1 MARHQYD
8 RIIRRLS
15 GIEERQSPQ
24 QQPLVIWRTLG
35 EDVSLRAAALDPT
48 GKRPVHTVRWRSGNP
63 CSPDPAYCTRESVAA
78 ALPEIKATIAEEREL
93 AERGGSGNGFGAFAD
108 RLEAEWLELCKRFDL
123 DYGRPQ
129 QPER

>member
-24 QQPLVIWRTLG
+24 RQPLVFWRTVG
-35 EDVSLRAAALDPT
+35 EDVSPRAAALDPT

-78 ALPEIKATIAEEREL
+78 ALPEIKATIAEQREL
-93 AERGGSGNGFGAFAD
+93 AERDGSDNSFATFAD
-108 RLEAEWLELCKRFDL
+108 CLEAEWLTLCERFDL
-123 DYGRPQ
+123 DYGRPHT
-129 QPER
+129 